1 MPTLIAGV
9 VAVILLYSLL
19 QMFRAANPVV
29 LARAIK
35 IGGVVVALAV
45 AAFTGLRGELAV
57 AVPLG
62 IFGAGL
68 LGWSPF
74 GASGFSSIGG
84 LFGGGKRSPGQTSR
98 VRSQFFDMTLDHD
111 SGALSGQIVAGPN
124 AGHLLEEF
132 DLPQFLE
139 MIPALDAE
147 SVPLLESYLDRRFPA
162 WRQNAQGDA
171 ARGQGRPAASGKMT
185 DEEAYQILGL
195 QPGAGRDE
203 IGRAHRALMKK
214 LHPDQ
219 GGSTYLAARV
229 NEAKD
234 TLLRPHHSYLR
245 QRYQTL
251 RAASSF
257 CFPLRLT
264 PRSPPPLSG
273 VVN

>member
-1 MPTLIAGV
+1 MPALIAGV

-29 LARAIK
+29 LARTIK
-35 IGGVVVALAV
+35 IGGGVVALAV
-45 AAFTGLRGELAV
+45 AAFTGIKGELAV

-74 GASGFSSIGG
+74 GASGFPNIGAM
-84 LFGGGKRSPGQTSR
+84 FGGAQRSPGQTSR
-98 VRSQFFDMTLDHD
+98 VRSEFLDMILDHD
-111 SGALSGQIVAGPN
+111 SGALSGQIVAGPY
-124 AGHLLEEF
+124 AGRSLDEF
-132 DLPQFLE
+132 DLAQLTA
-139 MIPALDAE
+139 MITGFDAE
-147 SVPLLESYLDRRFPA
+147 SVSLLESYLDRRFPA
-162 WRQNAQGDA
+162 WRQDAQGNTA
-171 ARGQGRPAASGKMT
+171 GRQSRPAPSGKMT

-219 GGSTYLAARV
+219 GGSTYLASRV

-234 TLLRPHHSYLR
+234 TLLRTHHS
-245 QRYQTL
+245 
-251 RAASSF
+251 
-257 CFPLRLT
+257 
-264 PRSPPPLSG
+264 
-273 VVN
+273 

>member
-1 MPTLIAGV
+1 MPTLIAGA
-9 VAVILLYSLL
+9 VAVIVLYSLL

-35 IGGVVVALAV
+35 IAGGVVALAV
-45 AAFTGLRGELAV
+45 AAFTGIKGELAV
-57 AVPLG
+57 AIPIG

-74 GASGFSSIGG
+74 GASGFGNIGG
-84 LFGGGKRSPGQTSR
+84 MFGGSRRSPGQSSR
-98 VRSQFFDMTLDHD
+98 VRSQYLDMTLDHD
-111 SGALSGQIVAGPN
+111 SGELSGQIVAGLH
-124 AGHLLEEF
+124 AGHGLSEF
-132 DLPQFLE
+132 ELPQLTA
-139 MIPALDAE
+139 MISGFDAE
-147 SVPLLESYLDRRFPA
+147 SVSLLESYLDRRFPA
-162 WRQNAQGDA
+162 WRQNAQGNA
-171 ARGQGRPAASGKMT
+171 AGGQSRAASSGKMT

-234 TLLRPHHSYLR
+234 TLLRTH
-245 QRYQTL
+245 
-251 RAASSF
+251 
-257 CFPLRLT
+257 
-264 PRSPPPLSG
+264 RS
-273 VVN
+273 

>member
-35 IGGVVVALAV
+35 IGGGIVALAV
-45 AAFTGLRGELAV
+45 AAFTGIKGELAV

-74 GASGFSSIGG
+74 GASGFSTIGG
-84 LFGGGKRSPGQTSR
+84 MFGGSSGRSPGQSSQ
-98 VRSQFFDMTLDHD
+98 VRSQFLDMRLDHD
-111 SGALSGQIVAGPN
+111 SGELTGQIVAGPN
-124 AGHLLEEF
+124 AGRFLGEF
-132 DLPQFLE
+132 DLAQLAA
-139 MIPALDAE
+139 MIPGFDAE
-147 SVPLLESYLDRRFPA
+147 SVSLLESYLDRRFPA
-162 WRQNAQGDA
+162 WRQDAQGYA
-171 ARGQGRPAASGKMT
+171 AGGQSRPATSGKMT

-229 NEAKD
+229 NQAKD
-234 TLLRPHHSYLR
+234 TLLRTH
-245 QRYQTL
+245 
-251 RAASSF
+251 
-257 CFPLRLT
+257 
-264 PRSPPPLSG
+264 LS
-273 VVN
+273 

>member
-1 MPTLIAGV
+1 MPALIAGF
-9 VAVILLYSLL
+9 VAVIVLYSLL

-35 IGGVVVALAV
+35 IAGGVLALAV
-45 AAFTGLRGELAV
+45 AAFTGFRGELAV

-74 GASGFSSIGG
+74 GTPGFGHIGG
-84 LFGGGKRSPGQTSR
+84 WFARAGGQRSAGQTSQ
-98 VRSQFFDMTLDHD
+98 VRSQFLDMRLDHD
-111 SGALSGQIVAGPN
+111 SGELSGRIIAGPN
-124 AGHLLEEF
+124 AGHLLDEF
-132 DLPQFLE
+132 DLQQLIA
-139 MIPALDAE
+139 MIPGFDAE
-147 SVPLLESYLDRRFPA
+147 SVALLESYLDRRFPA
-162 WRQNAQGDA
+162 WRQDAQGDA
-171 ARGQGRPAASGKMT
+171 AGGQRRAAPSGKMT

-203 IGRAHRALMKK
+203 IGRAHRGLMKK

-234 TLLRPHHSYLR
+234 TLLRTHHS
-245 QRYQTL
+245 
-251 RAASSF
+251 
-257 CFPLRLT
+257 
-264 PRSPPPLSG
+264 
-273 VVN
+273 